1 MADGSQ
7 KKIEDVQVGDMV
19 QSVFGTVA
27 VDKLDPTILGDR
39 RMMTFSDESLFWSE
53 EHPMWVRKDGKEWW
67 WSAGPEMWFRELRNG
82 ITVGLKD
89 NFSIMSG
96 VDNIEFATIKGWEF
110 KEVVESKGWLP
121 ETPLYS
127 FGAAG
132 APIIVNGY
140 VMTSHTNEFIYDY
153 TKIRWSGK

>member
-53 EHPMWVRKDGKEWW
+53 EHPM
-67 WSAGPEMWFRELRNG
+67 
-82 ITVGLKD
+82 
-89 NFSIMSG
+89 
-96 VDNIEFATIKGWEF
+96 
-110 KEVVESKGWLP
+110 
-121 ETPLYS
+121 
-127 FGAAG
+127 
-132 APIIVNGY
+132 
-140 VMTSHTNEFIYDY
+140 
-153 TKIRWSGK
+153 